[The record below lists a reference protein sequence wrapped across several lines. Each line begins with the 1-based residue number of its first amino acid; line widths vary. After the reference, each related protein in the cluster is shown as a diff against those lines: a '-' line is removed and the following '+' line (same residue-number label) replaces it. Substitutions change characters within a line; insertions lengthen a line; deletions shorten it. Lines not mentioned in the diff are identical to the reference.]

1 MSQAIDQLQAR
12 AEILKLARML
22 EREPSSLSY
31 LEDLPV
37 ADLRILRDQIT
48 ELLWR
53 ADGAAMG
60 RLAVA
65 AKLLPAGLSATM
77 SERAFGPVL
86 SAQLAGRLEPSR
98 AIDVA
103 AKLPIDFLADVA
115 IELDPRR
122 TSEVI
127 AGIPPRRI
135 GEITG
140 ELIRR
145 GEWVTMGQFVGHLND
160 DAIRAALDEMD
171 NAQLLRIGFVLE
183 DKNRLDHLLA
193 LLPDG
198 RMDGIIAAAADG
210 GLWIEALDLL
220 SHLSPARRRRTV
232 ASAMALGESAL
243 EDLATAV
250 LEHGLWDEARLIAAG
265 DPALQAKLDER
276 AARL

>member
-48 ELLWR
+48 ELLWS

-77 SERAFGPVL
+77 SERAGPVL

-127 AGIPPRRI
+127 AGFRRVASV
-135 GEITG
+135 
-140 ELIRR
+140 R
-145 GEWVTMGQFVGHLND
+145 
-160 DAIRAALDEMD
+160 
-171 NAQLLRIGFVLE
+171 
-183 DKNRLDHLLA
+183 
-193 LLPDG
+193 
-198 RMDGIIAAAADG
+198 
-210 GLWIEALDLL
+210 
-220 SHLSPARRRRTV
+220 SPA
-232 ASAMALGESAL
+232 S
-243 EDLATAV
+243 
-250 LEHGLWDEARLIAAG
+250 
-265 DPALQAKLDER
+265 
-276 AARL
+276 

>member
-48 ELLWR
+48 ELLSR

-145 GEWVTMGQFVGHLND
+145 GEWVTTSSPCFPTGGWTGSSPRLRMGVSRSRRLTCS
-160 DAIRAALDEMD
+160 AI
-171 NAQLLRIGFVLE
+171 
-183 DKNRLDHLLA
+183 
-193 LLPDG
+193 
-198 RMDGIIAAAADG
+198 
-210 GLWIEALDLL
+210 
-220 SHLSPARRRRTV
+220 
-232 ASAMALGESAL
+232 
-243 EDLATAV
+243 
-250 LEHGLWDEARLIAAG
+250 
-265 DPALQAKLDER
+265 
-276 AARL
+276 